1 MNDDNWTTDI
11 DMVEGETQG
20 ILEAQI
26 TYRKTNEFADEFKL
40 RLNHAW
46 AMSAGLKE
54 GVAYVGDANW
64 DTHLTTSN
72 NNIKLAE
79 AGVYTL
85 TFNPTDWVFTAT
97 KTADLE

>member
-1 MNDDNWTTDI
+1 M
-11 DMVEGETQG
+11 
-20 ILEAQI
+20 
-26 TYRKTNEFADEFKL
+26 
-40 RLNHAW
+40 
-46 AMSAGLKE
+46 
-54 GVAYVGDANW
+54 GDANW